1 MHVLPQLR
9 KLADQFPDVLAVI
22 GVHSPKFT
30 AEREFANLRQAVMR
44 YDIRHPVVS
53 DDRHVV
59 WDSYAVSAWPTSVFV
74 DPDGRVIGQH
84 PGEFDAA
91 DYSALIQA
99 LTEDFDAQGKLDR
112 SPLPISLEREK
123 EPVRT
128 LDFPGKVLT
137 DPAAGRLFIADT
149 GHHRILVVDTNGHIQ
164 TVIGS
169 GEPGLD
175 DGDFESATFRNPQ
188 GMAVDGNALY
198 VADLENHSIRR
209 ADLADRRV
217 VRIAG
222 TGEQLRLPRRGGPA
236 LSSSLTSPWDLALG
250 DGMLYIAMA
259 GNHQI
264 WALDLNAEQVSR
276 FSGTGR
282 EALGDGTLQRCAL
295 AQPSGLSLS
304 GSRLYFA
311 DSETSAVRV
320 ADIEAD
326 RVETIVG
333 EGLFDFG
340 DRDGEGDTVRLQHC
354 LGISACDGM
363 IYVADTYNNKI
374 KRIDPSDRSSHTF
387 LGTGEAGRRDGPG
400 ETATFWEPGGVCASD
415 GQLYIA
421 DTNNHCIRV
430 TDLATREVRTLEIEE

>member
-9 KLADQFPDVLAVI
+9 RLEDQFPDVLAVI

-30 AEREFANLRQAVMR
+30 AERELANLRQAVMR

-53 DDRHVV
+53 DDRHIV
-59 WDSYAVSAWPTSVFV
+59 WGSYAVSAWPTSVFV
-74 DPDGRVIGQH
+74 DPDGRLIGQH

-99 LTEDFDAQGKLDR
+99 LIEDFGPQGKLDR
-112 SPLPISLEREK
+112 TPLPISLERDR
-123 EPVRT
+123 EPTRT

-175 DGDFESATFRNPQ
+175 HGDFESATFRNPQ
-188 GMAVDGNALY
+188 GMAVDGDTLY
-198 VADLENHSIRR
+198 AADLGNHSVRK
-209 ADLADRRV
+209 ADLAARRV
-217 VRIAG
+217 TRIAG

-236 LSSSLTSPWDLALG
+236 LSSGLTSPWDLALG

-264 WALDLNAEQVSR
+264 WRLDLNAEEVCR
-276 FSGTGR
+276 FAGTGR

-304 GSRLYFA
+304 GGRLYFA

-320 ADIEAD
+320 ADIEMD
-326 RVETIVG
+326 RVETIIG

-340 DRDGEGDTVRLQHC
+340 DRDGAGGDARLQHC
-354 LGISACDGM
+354 LGISAHDGLL
-363 IYVADTYNNKI
+363 YVADTYSNKI
-374 KRIDPSDRSSHTF
+374 KRVDPSDRSSRTF
-387 LGTGEAGRRDGPG
+387 LGTGEAGHRDGPG
-400 ETATFWEPGGVCASD
+400 ETATFWEPGGVCVSD
-415 GQLYIA
+415 GQLCIA
-421 DTNNHCIRV
+421 DTNNHSIRV
-430 TDLATREVRTLEIEE
+430 ADLISKEVRTLNIQA